1 MDKETPLHLAVK
13 LDNDELRAHVVESLL
28 DAGADTKIKNKHGET
43 ALDLVK
49 PGDEKT
55 KSLIRKAN
63 AQSYIDT
70 ADIADDD
77 DDEPGS
83 GSGSDDD

>member
-13 LDNDELRAHVVESLL
+13 LDDDELRAHVVESLL

-55 KSLIRKAN
+55 KGLIRKAN
-63 AQSYIDT
+63 AQSYVDT